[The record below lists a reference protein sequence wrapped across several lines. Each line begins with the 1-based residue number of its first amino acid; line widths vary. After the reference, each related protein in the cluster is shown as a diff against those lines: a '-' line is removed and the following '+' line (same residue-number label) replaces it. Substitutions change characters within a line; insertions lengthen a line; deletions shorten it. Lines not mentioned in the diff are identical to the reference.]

1 MIKVYLYGHLAK
13 KFGKLHYLTIRTPAE
28 AIRALEANFKGFK
41 QAILDKKIA
50 GYKVIVDKQDRS
62 TKDELTYPVSNELK
76 FIPIIQGSGGNGVL
90 NIVLG
95 IVLIVVAIVSF
106 NYELISPGAALL
118 LGAQGAMLIVAGV
131 SAMLYKP
138 PDMQTS
144 KDVDQNKGTYFNG
157 PTGMTR
163 QGNPIPLAYGKVM
176 VGSLTVHASIS
187 TVEQ

>member
-1 MIKVYLYGHLAK
+1 MIKVRLYGHLAK

-76 FIPIIQGSGGNGVL
+76 FIPIIQGSGGSTF

-106 NYELISPGAALL
+106 NYELIGAGTALL

-187 TVEQ
+187 TVQQ